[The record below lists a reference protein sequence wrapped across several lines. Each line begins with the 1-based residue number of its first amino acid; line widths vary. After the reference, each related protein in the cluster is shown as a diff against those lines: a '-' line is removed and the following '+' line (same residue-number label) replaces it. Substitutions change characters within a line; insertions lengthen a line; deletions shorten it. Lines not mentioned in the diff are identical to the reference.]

1 MINEV
6 QMTRESC
13 VTYLGVSINSTL
25 SWKNQVEY
33 VSKKNYDE
41 ALESSANSTTLINL
55 YYALIYPPL
64 IYGLISWGNTYES
77 NLKPI

>member
-41 ALESSANSTTLINL
+41 ALESSANSATLSIFIMHL
-55 YYALIYPPL
+55 SILL
-64 IYGLISWGNTYES
+64 LSMD
-77 NLKPI
+77 